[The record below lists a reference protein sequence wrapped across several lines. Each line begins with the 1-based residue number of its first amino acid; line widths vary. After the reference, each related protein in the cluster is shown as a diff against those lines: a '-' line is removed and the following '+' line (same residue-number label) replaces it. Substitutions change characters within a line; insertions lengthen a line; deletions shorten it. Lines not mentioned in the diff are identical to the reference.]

1 MQAKKRGD
9 NMSKHVFKARTN
21 KTLNKTLNNI
31 SQLQQSQDSLTFSL
45 MLLVPIIVFLLIL
58 TLTTPSLAVENATIS
73 AGDESSYNASVS
85 AGNTAVTAGGTTQV
99 NINSVP
105 STSRWAGFYGSITA
119 TIVLA
124 DASNNWFKNWTVSD
138 VSGSIVY
145 ASTETIIDW
154 DNLSPANQTSDF
166 PSWLTS
172 DSADNWQNTFNNNET
187 HTFNGQSLNVNYTF
201 TYDNA
206 GTNTFKTYCLKDTN
220 SKLLWAALAQND
232 ATGYNGGTVDYQLLV
247 PVNGA
252 TPITYY
258 FYFELP

>member
-1 MQAKKRGD
+1 MSEHVNAKK
-9 NMSKHVFKARTN
+9 TN
-21 KTLNKTLNNI
+21 KATTKVSDRTAI
-31 SQLQQSQDSLTFSL
+31 SNRVVNP
-45 MLLVPIIVFLLIL
+45 MLFVTTVLAILSVLL
-58 TLTTPSLAVENATIS
+58 LTTPSLAVENATIS
-73 AGDESSYNASVS
+73 AGSESSYNASVS
-85 AGNTAVTAGGTTQV
+85 AGNTSVTAGGTKQV

-105 STSRWAGFYGSITA
+105 STSRWAGFYGSISA

-124 DASNNWFKNWTVSD
+124 DASSNWFKNWTVSD

-145 ASTETIIDW
+145 ASDEAIIDW

-187 HTFNGQSLNVNYTF
+187 HTFNGQSLNVNYTY

-252 TPITYY
+252 SSTTYY